1 MATTQPRNHNLDYL
15 RILAMLMIVCHHMYL
30 KLGGYLTAPGVG
42 RATRFILMVFGSGG
56 KPAVNL
62 FMLITGYF
70 LITRTFKWQRL
81 LDFVVKV
88 YVVNTALTIAAIF
101 LTQSKP
107 LNLLNFALTPVFPLN
122 SAGWWYITGYAVV
135 LIAMPMLNRWF
146 NGLSQREAT
155 WFMAILLTLT
165 SVLPFFNF
173 ATSIIPMYATNGG
186 LWMLVM
192 YWVGAY
198 LRRYPFY
205 QDWSLQR
212 LFGVLGVVSV
222 VIVARFGL
230 MIWRPVGFR
239 GLLDTLH
246 WIPTWPWA
254 DHDPMFLIWAVAL
267 FLICLK
273 LKSLPMPKLFVYL
286 SAETLALYMLH
297 NSNPVS
303 FKYTSALF
311 ANIRR
316 AQLHGAALIERVV
329 LIALGLFL
337 IVCVIALLLRPLE
350 NWAVRAS
357 NAWLSRRTAAK
368 PTDSPKSV

>member
-1 MATTQPRNHNLDYL
+1 MA
-15 RILAMLMIVCHHMYL
+15 A
-30 KLGGYLTAPGVG
+30 
-42 RATRFILMVFGSGG
+42 
-56 KPAVNL
+56 
-62 FMLITGYF
+62 
-70 LITRTFKWQRL
+70 L

-254 DHDPMFLIWAVAL
+254 DHDPMFLIWRWRYSSFASSL
-267 FLICLK
+267 NRCQCQNCSFTCL
-273 LKSLPMPKLFVYL
+273 LKRWRYTCCTIPIQFPLNTPLRCSPTSGGL
-286 SAETLALYMLH
+286 SCTA
-297 NSNPVS
+297 
-303 FKYTSALF
+303 
-311 ANIRR
+311 
-316 AQLHGAALIERVV
+316 
-329 LIALGLFL
+329 
-337 IVCVIALLLRPLE
+337 RP
-350 NWAVRAS
+350 
-357 NAWLSRRTAAK
+357 
-368 PTDSPKSV
+368 